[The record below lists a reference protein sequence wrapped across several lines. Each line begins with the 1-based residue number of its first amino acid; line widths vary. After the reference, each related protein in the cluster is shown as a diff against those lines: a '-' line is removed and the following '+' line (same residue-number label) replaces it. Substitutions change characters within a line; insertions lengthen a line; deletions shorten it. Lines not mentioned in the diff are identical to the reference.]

1 MGQLALI
8 KQGLLSGS
16 GLSPEIPVCGQ
27 PPLLS
32 MKVGDGVGLSLGAV
46 SYLCFLLQEME
57 EASLEPGTVNAGLSS
72 GFCPQ
77 WALEFL
83 VIGSL

>member
-1 MGQLALI
+1 MI

-16 GLSPEIPVCGQ
+16 RLSPEIPVGGQ
-27 PPLLS
+27 PPLVS
-32 MKVGDGVGLSLGAV
+32 IKVGDGVGLSLVSV

-72 GFCPQ
+72 GFRPQ
-77 WALEFL
+77 WG
-83 VIGSL
+83 GSC